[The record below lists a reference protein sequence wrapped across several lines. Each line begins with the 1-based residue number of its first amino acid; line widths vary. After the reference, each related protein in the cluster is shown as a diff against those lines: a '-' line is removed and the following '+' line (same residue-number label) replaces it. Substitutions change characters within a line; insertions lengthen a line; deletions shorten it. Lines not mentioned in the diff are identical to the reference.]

1 MPLELNEIFVPEC
14 QGGCNSLKRQKY
26 APKGICKIV
35 KSQIDG
41 LPVRCV
47 GGWSRQKIYYLL
59 EYFGIFSKSMHKKW
73 DGNINYVEICCGT
86 GRCIDR
92 DRRIEFDGTALA
104 LLKKKEFAHLSR
116 GIFVD
121 FDPEVIGILE
131 NRLIGIEID
140 RYHIIE
146 GDYNN
151 SKVIVETL
159 KSLIDIKTGLTL
171 FFIDPT
177 DCSVPF
183 TLISRIKESFPNSDF
198 IINVAIGTDFTRNV
212 LGSIKSPDSYVNVRN
227 KYMRFL
233 GAKDFFN
240 DSETLELAELNEMG
254 NLRTKFRE
262 YYVKSLASI
271 GLGYSGFVRVRP
283 YYDIVFA
290 SQHKLGL
297 QFWKAATKHEY
308 DGQRTLS
315 L

>member
-26 APKGICKIV
+26 APKGICQIV

-59 EYFGIFSKSMHKKW
+59 EYFGIFSKAMHKKW
-73 DGNINYVEICCGT
+73 GGNINYVEICCGT

-92 DRRIEFDGTALA
+92 DRRLEFDGTALA
-104 LLKKKEFAHLSR
+104 LTKKEESEHLSR

-121 FDPEVIGILE
+121 FDPEVQSILN
-131 NRLIGIEID
+131 NRLNGINND
-140 RYHIIE
+140 RYHVIE

-151 SKVIVETL
+151 SKALVESL
-159 KSLIDIKTGLTL
+159 KKLIDIRNGLTL

-183 TLISRIKESFPNSDF
+183 TLISRIKDSFPNSDY

-212 LGSIKSPDSYVNVRN
+212 FNSIRKPESYVKVRN
-227 KYMRFL
+227 KYIRFL
-233 GAKDFFN
+233 GSKDFFN
-240 DSETLELAELNEMG
+240 DPNTLTLSEQG
-254 NLRTKFRE
+254 DISNLRTLFRE
-262 YYVKSLASI
+262 YYIKSLASI
-271 GLGYSGFVRVRP
+271 GLEYSAFVRVRP

-290 SQHKLGL
+290 SKDKLGL
-297 QFWKAATKHEY
+297 KFWKAATKHEY
-308 DGQRTLS
+308 DGQRTLG